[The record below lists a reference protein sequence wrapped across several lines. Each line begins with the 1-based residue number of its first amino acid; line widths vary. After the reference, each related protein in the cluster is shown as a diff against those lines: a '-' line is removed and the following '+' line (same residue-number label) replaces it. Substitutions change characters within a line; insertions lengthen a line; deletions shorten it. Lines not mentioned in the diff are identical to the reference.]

1 MEAEK
6 LSSVIGAVYEAA
18 LDPALWD
25 DAVLRLVDAFA
36 PMHWHVAMLFWERA
50 QTASARFVAS
60 ASLAAHAR
68 ELYVAQ
74 FAGRNPWSRRLA
86 SLPAGRVV
94 DSDDLVPRSELVASP
109 FYQHFLSA
117 WHMTRSIAVVVDRV
131 GDERLALAVIGPDG
145 QDVEGLKRAIRLL
158 APHLQRAVRI
168 SRRLVDAELRMGA
181 AERSLAVTAAG
192 VAALRRD
199 LSIVNI
205 NPRAEESLR
214 SGAARLDRGRFR
226 FTHPAAQASLEAL
239 AAADGP
245 SSAAFNAPDA
255 AGREAAVLGVR
266 VPLDRRG
273 ALDGFVDGAEILLTI
288 GAKEKAPSIPIDH
301 LAAWFGLT
309 PSEALLAASIADGET
324 VREFAIRRGVT
335 ENAIR
340 FLMKG
345 VLRKTGASDQTRLVA
360 ALRALPILAPGS
372 IPALLPK
379 PAATR
384 PPSSG

>member
-18 LDPALWD
+18 LDPSLWD

-86 SLPAGRVV
+86 TLPAGRVV
-94 DSDDLVPRSELVASP
+94 DSDDLVSRSELVASP

-117 WHMTRSIAVVVDRV
+117 WDMTRSIAVVLDRA
-131 GDERLALAVIGPDG
+131 GDERLAFVVIGPDG
-145 QDVEGLKRAIRLL
+145 QDVEGLKRAMRLL

-168 SRRLVDAELRMGA
+168 SRRLAEAELRANA
-181 AERSLAVTAAG
+181 AERSLALSPAG
-192 VAALRRD
+192 VVALRRD
-199 LSIVNI
+199 LSVVNI
-205 NPRAEESLR
+205 NPRAEEALR
-214 SGAARLDRGRFR
+214 LGAARLEHGRWR
-226 FTHPAAQASLEAL
+226 FAHVAAQAELEAL
-239 AAADGP
+239 AMAEGP
-245 SSAAFNAPDA
+245 SSAAFNAPDG
-255 AGREAAVLGVR
+255 AGRDIAVLGVR
-266 VPLDRRG
+266 VPAERRG
-273 ALDGFVDGAEILLTI
+273 ALDGFVDGAELLLTI
-288 GAKEKAPSIPIDH
+288 GAKERAPSIPIDH
-301 LAAWFGLT
+301 LAAWYGLT

-324 VREFAIRRGVT
+324 VREYAIRRGVT
-335 ENAIR
+335 ENAVR

-345 VLRKTGASDQTRLVA
+345 VLRKTGAADQARLVA
-360 ALRALPILAPGS
+360 ALRALPIAAPLS
-372 IPALLPK
+372 RPATLPK
-379 PAATR
+379 
-384 PPSSG
+384 